1 MNQATVPTKP
11 VPVVQPWAQ
20 PFWDAA
26 RQQRLVL
33 QHCCDCDRCI
43 HYPRIECPHCGG
55 VNLDWRPASGRG
67 RIYSYTVVHNNAPS
81 AFLADMPYVVAVI
94 RLDEAVQMLSNIVQ
108 CDPGKL
114 QCEQPVEVVFE
125 RLNDNV
131 TLPKFR
137 PIPSSETQRGT
148 TQIR

>member
-1 MNQATVPTKP
+1 MNLTAAPTKP

-33 QHCCDCDRCI
+33 QHCSDCDRSI

-55 VNLDWRPASGRG
+55 ANLDWRQASGRG

-94 RLDEAVQMLSNIVQ
+94 RLDEGVQMLSNIVQ
-108 CDPGKL
+108 CDPEQL
-114 QCEQPVEVVFE
+114 RCEQAVEVVFE
-125 RLNDNV
+125 ALDDSV

-137 PIPSSETQRGT
+137 PVA
-148 TQIR
+148 